1 MYKQLTKE
9 QYNNAV
15 QSGFTHDE
23 IVALEKKRKESSE
36 ETPGYFIRVAA
47 GYKKAAENVM
57 SGIQEGATTIESGQ
71 KRGGVLGALEQVGGA
86 LRGGL
91 RTVGGVVEST
101 FNPIVEAPG
110 IKQGLEAIGT
120 GISKIPGIDVIVKKA
135 MELSKKYPSA
145 AKDLQNIIDI
155 ATLTGGKVAEK
166 PLGKAIEK
174 AGVSIEKSGIKA
186 AELSKNTFAQELV
199 MPIET
204 KAVKL
209 AQVKRTTEAG
219 GLFKKDIVAPTVLE
233 TASAKEVAQISGISP
248 KNTYQKNFNIVRDFN
263 IQQAKQLE
271 SDIST
276 YDFIIPKQEIIS
288 KLNKA
293 AETLQENPLIVGDA
307 EKMAGRLIEGA
318 KKIIEKNEGKGSGLL
333 KARKEYDAWV
343 LSQKPKAFDATAENA
358 FTVANNTVRDTLN
371 TILDDNATNLGI
383 KDSLRKQF
391 NLYKAMENIA
401 PKAAEEANTPITRAM
416 QRIGQTLGTKNKIVQ
431 AIAAAVGI
439 GGLGAAATFAPAAAV
454 LGGVGYVIYS
464 GGKLILN
471 PQVRI
476 LFGRLLQTSSHMLN
490 PEDKRIIQNTFTI
503 VETSIF
509 KLNKMKAEIL
519 PIFTNSIRDPLI
531 QITKQLFLPDFQ
543 V

>member
-1 MYKQLTKE
+1 MYTPLTKE
-9 QYNNAV
+9 QYSNAIN
-15 QSGFTHDE
+15 SGFTLDE
-23 IVALEKKRKESSE
+23 IISMEKKKKGLIE
-36 ETPGYFIRVAA
+36 EKPGYFERVGGEYMKEGQEIINELSPILKFPPANVSLLKTLKTGAEAGLRVA
-47 GYKKAAENVM
+47 G
-57 SGIQEGATTIESGQ
+57 
-71 KRGGVLGALEQVGGA
+71 
-86 LRGGL
+86 
-91 RTVGGVVEST
+91 TVAKT
-101 FNPIVEAPG
+101 AFTPIVEAPG

-120 GISKIPGIDVIVKKA
+120 GISKIPGVELFIKRVG
-135 MELSKKYPSA
+135 ELSKKYPNAS
-145 AKDLQNIIDI
+145 KDLESLVNII
-155 ATLTGGKVAEK
+155 ALGGGKAAQK
-166 PLGKAIEK
+166 PIGKSIEK
-174 AGVSIEKSGIKA
+174 VGISAEKSGIKA

-358 FTVANNTVRDTLN
+358 FTVANNKVRDTLN

-476 LFGRLLQTSSHMLN
+476 LFGRLLQTSSHLLN
-490 PEDKRIIQNTFTI
+490 PEDKRIIQNTI
-503 VETSIF
+503 NIYGKSE
-509 KLNKMKAEIL
+509 
-519 PIFTNSIRDPLI
+519 
-531 QITKQLFLPDFQ
+531 
-543 V
+543 